1 MGIATA
7 MNFQDIAESFWRV
20 MRAILWRFFP
30 QTSLRW
36 RNGRLSQVAGFNWL
50 VGLACMLLS
59 AALLGVLLSVLQ
71 LLLHQTGVWTSQVA
85 VRQNLLSE
93 IDSLR
98 PQALQVQS
106 ELATRL
112 HSISQKK
119 WMLNDLNEQV
129 DALVSQWPNSNLR
142 MPLLSQLQTLALQRG
157 LQVIELKVAPSPNSH
172 GFESSRLLLQMK
184 GSERATYEYWQTLNR
199 VFNNGVWLNVSWLLQ
214 ADGQYLMAAHL
225 HLWWDVEDAS
235 TDTGV
240 EVRWAD
246 ALMSKS
252 NLDAAAIHSQDFS
265 VHVFPDQSHS
275 QMRLVGSGLSD
286 ATWALV
292 KSGQQVLPVQTGQYL
307 GSERVKVQFANDQG
321 LWGDVDGGPLQKLLV
336 WEVTKP

>member
-1 MGIATA
+1 

-20 MRAILWRFFP
+20 MRIILWQLFP

-36 RNGRLSQVAGFNWL
+36 RNGALSQVAGVNWF
-50 VGLACMLLS
+50 VGLACMFLS
-59 AALLGVLLSVLQ
+59 AALLGVLEF
-71 LLLHQTGVWTSQVA
+71 LLHQTGLWNSQAA

-93 IDSLR
+93 IDSLQ
-98 PQALQVQS
+98 PQAMQVQT
-106 ELATRL
+106 ELATRAL
-112 HSISQKK
+112 WMSQKK
-119 WMLNDLNEQV
+119 LMLNDLNEQAE
-129 DALVSQWPNSNLR
+129 ALVSQWPNSALR

-172 GFESSRLLLQMK
+172 GFESSRLLFQMK

-199 VFNNGVWLNVSWLLQ
+199 VFNNGVWLNASWLLQ
-214 ADGQYLMAAHL
+214 ADGQYLMAAQL
-225 HLWWDVEDAS
+225 HLLWDVEDAS

-252 NLDAAAIHSQDFS
+252 TLDPSAIHSHDLS
-265 VHVFPDQSHS
+265 VHVFPDQSHA

-286 ATWALV
+286 VTWALV

-307 GSERVKVQFANDQG
+307 GSERARVQFANDQG
-321 LWGDVDGGPLQKLLV
+321 LWGDVDGGPSQKLLG
-336 WEVTKP
+336 WEVAKP